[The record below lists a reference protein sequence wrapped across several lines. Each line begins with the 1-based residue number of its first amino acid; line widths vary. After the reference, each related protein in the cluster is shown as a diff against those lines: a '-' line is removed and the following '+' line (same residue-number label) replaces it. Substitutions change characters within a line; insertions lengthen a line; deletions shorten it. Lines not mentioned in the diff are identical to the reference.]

1 MTDYVIEAELREETG
16 RSATR
21 RLRRAGKLPGI
32 IYGGGKPDIA
42 ITMNY
47 NTVSNLL
54 AEEQFHTSMLEVKVK
69 GSRGKNSVLLKDS
82 QWDPVMDTATHLDF
96 FRVSGKDTITMDVP
110 VIAINYENA
119 PGIVKGGLIDTVRHS
134 LEITCRA
141 DSIPDQIEVDC
152 ADMEIGDTVHI
163 EDITLPE
170 GAEVL
175 HDVNFTVLNLSTPK
189 AGPDPEDDGEGE
201 GEGEGEDTA
210 EDAGTT
216 EAAEEIRPS
225 LKYA

>member
-21 RLRRAGKLPGI
+21 RLRRVGKLPGI
-32 IYGGGKPDIA
+32 IYGGGKPDLA
-42 ITMNY
+42 ITMDFNA
-47 NTVSNLL
+47 VSKLL
-54 AEEQFHTSMLEVKVK
+54 NEEQFHTSMLEVKVK

-110 VIAINYENA
+110 VIAINYEKA
-119 PGIVKGGLIDTVRHS
+119 PGIVKGGLIDLIRHS

-152 ADMEIGDTVHI
+152 ADMEMGDTVHI
-163 EDITLPE
+163 DDIPLPE
-170 GAEVL
+170 GSEVQ
-175 HDVNFTVLNLSTPK
+175 HDVNFTVLNLSAPK
-189 AGPDPEDDGEGE
+189 TATD
-201 GEGEGEDTA
+201 EDTD
-210 EDAGTT
+210 EDT
-216 EAAEEIRPS
+216 EEDTEEDTDATDAAE
-225 LKYA
+225 